1 MCWRNGRSEGIQRAC
16 LVSFLIKICQETA
29 YISGGS
35 WNGIVQHTTQPTYG
49 IVSCRMGLLGLSRLQ
64 QKLSRELLKNF
75 PETGHIS
82 NRGTVSIGTSLGLKN
97 WIWSLLVSPPAYKVK
112 EIRAEAIRVSNMVSL
127 SARLLSNFW
136 GSSAQQSRLFLQ
148 PCYSI
153 YHCLQRN
160 SQQQQSELR
169 GFLSPYC
176 NPPEKNSPGGENTF
190 ANGIG
195 SL

>member
-1 MCWRNGRSEGIQRAC
+1 
-16 LVSFLIKICQETA
+16 
-29 YISGGS
+29 
-35 WNGIVQHTTQPTYG
+35 
-49 IVSCRMGLLGLSRLQ
+49 MGLLGLSRLQ